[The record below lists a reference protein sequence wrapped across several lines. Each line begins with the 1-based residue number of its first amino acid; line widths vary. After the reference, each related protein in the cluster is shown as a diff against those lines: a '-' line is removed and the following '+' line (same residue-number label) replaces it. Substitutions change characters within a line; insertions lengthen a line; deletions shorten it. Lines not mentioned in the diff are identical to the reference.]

1 MSQEN
6 SLTAVV
12 ALLDQY
18 KGQLGGVDEASLKS
32 HLTSPRFQALYDIH
46 QQVGAHGKQSLAP
59 STNNALTLV
68 KDFLTET
75 LAGKSGAQ
83 IEAVRALLSTPQF
96 LSAVMAHDKIANKD
110 FTADTSK
117 PRIIIQIADVPAE
130 SKRISAVPTP
140 IVIPTPAPAPA
151 PAPVPAPAPAPVAVA
166 APVAAAAAVVAA
178 PVAAVVP
185 IKTVRIEKNVG
196 QSFGATVAEV
206 NGRIYVAR
214 LMLGGAAAN
223 SGLLTPGD
231 EILAVN
237 DQDISKKSVEQV
249 VSLIKGATGIV
260 SFRLRSAQT
269 DNGPTPPPLEI
280 KRTVRAQFEYVPA
293 KDELTPCVDAM
304 LAFKRREVLEILNMD
319 DENWWQ
325 ARRYGTTKIGLIPS
339 LPLQEVRRA
348 KVIAL
353 RNAQSRDSAAANG
366 AGGDDD
372 GSDSNASFRKK
383 DSKAL
388 AMRNQSMY
396 IATSKSKDVDETG
409 NLGFYETVELQQ
421 PAAGRKRPFVIVG
434 TDGVGKSEIRRK
446 LLGEFSG
453 QLSTVV
459 PHTSR
464 APRENEQEGR
474 EYYFSSK
481 DVMTKDIAEKKFI
494 EHGEYKDNLYGTH
507 VSSVQKLIDAGKT
520 VLLEVHPHALGQLQL
535 IKPYPFVL
543 FVQPPSVDVLAK
555 KNPEIAKEKLQEVV
569 KASDRIDRNVGFFF
583 DATVVNA
590 DFSATYESVKQLV
603 AQADKEPFWAPVPA
617 ASK

>member
-1 MSQEN
+1 
-6 SLTAVV
+6 
-12 ALLDQY
+12 
-18 KGQLGGVDEASLKS
+18 
-32 HLTSPRFQALYDIH
+32 
-46 QQVGAHGKQSLAP
+46 
-59 STNNALTLV
+59 
-68 KDFLTET
+68 
-75 LAGKSGAQ
+75 
-83 IEAVRALLSTPQF
+83 
-96 LSAVMAHDKIANKD
+96 
-110 FTADTSK
+110 
-117 PRIIIQIADVPAE
+117 
-130 SKRISAVPTP
+130 
-140 IVIPTPAPAPA
+140 
-151 PAPVPAPAPAPVAVA
+151 
-166 APVAAAAAVVAA
+166 
-178 PVAAVVP
+178 VP